1 MAYNT
6 IKIKKFLDIQD
17 EYTAY
22 EAIYPGSLVELTT
35 AGTVKKHATAG
46 GNVVSVMF
54 ALEDELQGRG
64 IDYPYAAGDKVQV
77 WTPVSGSVV
86 LGILA
91 NGEDV
96 EIGDALES
104 NGAGYLQKHVADYGD
119 SHTGTVQNAIVGIVL
134 QNMDASADSSGQDLG
149 GGLGVNKRVKVKIR

>member
-6 IKIKKFLDIQD
+6 IKIKKYLDIQD

-22 EAIYPGSLVELTT
+22 QAIYPGSLVELTT
-35 AGTVKKHATAG
+35 LGQVQKHSTAA
-46 GNVVSVMF
+46 GNVLPMF
-54 ALEDELQGRG
+54 AIEDELQGRG

-77 WTPVSGSVV
+77 WTPTRGDVV

-91 NGEDV
+91 DGQDV
-96 EIGDALES
+96 VIGDFVES

-119 SHTGTVQNAIVGIVL
+119 SHTGTVQNAIVGIIL
-134 QNMDASADSSGQDLG
+134 EEMDASADSSGQDLG
-149 GGLGVNKRVKVKIR
+149 GGLGINKRVRIKIY